1 MNQLEIY
8 LILKSKKLIFEKQ
21 KSFEIQVSHLT
32 MLKLFYALILYALV
46 SYASSSRCIVEEDPS
61 ELARCIQI
69 DVTAIIYA
77 ARGKDDL
84 SSLCALADRYME
96 CIKTYTRGCVGFYV
110 NSFKYFFSN

>member
-1 MNQLEIY
+1 
-8 LILKSKKLIFEKQ
+8 
-21 KSFEIQVSHLT
+21 
-32 MLKLFYALILYALV
+32 MLKVFVLGHILSVFVLI
-46 SYASSSRCIVEEDPS
+46 ASAARCPVEEDPS
-61 ELARCIQI
+61 ELARCIQV

-110 NSFKYFFSN
+110 SHSL